1 MPTIPFSPEKT
12 KQMLKKC
19 KAIGVSIA
27 NALFALSALAWSR
40 VRARKDGGGRE
51 GAELPVMM
59 YSALNVRPY
68 LGPEFSAKDAAN
80 ANSYWFTAIG
90 YLNVILP
97 AFLPK
102 DPCDECVE
110 KAFWHRAR
118 DAKTQIT
125 KAAKHPLLVSR
136 THAMAEE
143 RGARSRVWAREDDE
157 KDAGIFKAPVSLPP
171 TPPSSAPS
179 SASASTTSFNLK
191 EEKPWVLPKAPSTA
205 LIGLSMLGNLDGMY
219 SHVSYP
225 SINLHTLTTGS
236 RQRKGASLLFGY
248 TFKGKL
254 WVSLGYDEL
263 GYEDGVD
270 GIGEWW
276 RVFLEGVDEFLA

>member
-1 MPTIPFSPEKT
+1 
-12 KQMLKKC
+12 
-19 KAIGVSIA
+19 
-27 NALFALSALAWSR
+27 
-40 VRARKDGGGRE
+40 
-51 GAELPVMM
+51 MM

-68 LGPEFSAKDAAN
+68 LRPEFTAKDA

-97 AFLPK
+97 TFLPK
-102 DPCDECVE
+102 DASEESVE
-110 KAFWHRAR
+110 KVFWHRAQE
-118 DAKTQIT
+118 AKTQIT

-143 RGARSRVWAREDDE
+143 RGARARVWAREDDE
-157 KDAGIFKAPVSLPP
+157 KEAGIFKAPVSLPP

-179 SASASTTSFNLK
+179 SITAFNLK
-191 EEKPWVLPKAPSTA
+191 EEQKKPWVLPKAPSTA
-205 LIGLSMLGNLDGMY
+205 LIGLSMLGNLDAMY
-219 SHVSYP
+219 SHASYP

-236 RQRKGASLLFGY
+236 RQRNGASLLFGY

-263 GYEDGVD
+263 GYEEGVD

-276 RVFLEGVDEFLA
+276 RVFLEGVDEFLV